1 MRVPRTHDK
10 RYYVCPYCGKSPRVR
25 VWEFDDDKRLSAM
38 NAYCTG
44 GIFKKHEEF
53 SCGLIIV
60 GDPYYYQRKLIDN
73 WNKKVVERLK
83 K

>member
-1 MRVPRTHDK
+1 M
-10 RYYVCPYCGKSPRVR
+10 
-25 VWEFDDDKRLSAM
+25 EFDLDDKRLSAM
-38 NAYCTG
+38 TAYCTG
-44 GIFKKHEEF
+44 GIFKKHKEF

-60 GDPYYYQRKLIDN
+60 GDPYYYQRKLIDD